1 MTTAIAT
8 NSFGATTTAKAPDR
22 ILPQKAGRKL
32 WAPMLAMA
40 GMGFIA
46 AAALTV
52 ARAIE
57 VNDLGGASTIAA
69 YGHFVT
75 AAMFVGFATVFAA
88 ISFAIARILGEF
100 RVGGGG
106 VQEAAGSEVRTL
118 NMPPT
123 AKAFLGLMM
132 MAMMLILGA
141 VVGHVIVGAQT
152 ASETMTLVD
161 SEQWAVWLEAARRI
175 GVSLYLF
182 AILLGL
188 ATIVQV
194 LRFQSIRIREVAQA
208 KS

>member
-8 NSFGATTTAKAPDR
+8 SSFDTTTTVKAPNR

-40 GMGFIA
+40 GMGFVA
-46 AAALTV
+46 AAVLTV

-57 VNDLGGASTIAA
+57 INDLGGASTIAA

-106 VQEAAGSEVRTL
+106 VQEAAGGEVRTL
-118 NMPPT
+118 NMPST

-141 VVGHVIVGAQT
+141 VIGHMIVGAQT
-152 ASETMTLVD
+152 ASGTITLVD

-182 AILLGL
+182 AIVLGL

-194 LRFQSIRIREVAQA
+194 LRFQSIRILEVAHTRN
-208 KS
+208 

>member
-8 NSFGATTTAKAPDR
+8 SSFDTTTTAKAPDR
-22 ILPQKAGRKL
+22 ILPQKAGSKL

-57 VNDLGGASTIAA
+57 INDGGGASTIAA

-106 VQEAAGSEVRTL
+106 VHEAAGSEVRTL

-141 VVGHVIVGAQT
+141 VAGHLIVGAQT

-161 SEQWAVWLEAARRI
+161 SEQWAVWLETARRI

-182 AILLGL
+182 AIVLGL

-194 LRFQSIRIREVAQA
+194 LRFQSIRIREVANA
-208 KS
+208 KG